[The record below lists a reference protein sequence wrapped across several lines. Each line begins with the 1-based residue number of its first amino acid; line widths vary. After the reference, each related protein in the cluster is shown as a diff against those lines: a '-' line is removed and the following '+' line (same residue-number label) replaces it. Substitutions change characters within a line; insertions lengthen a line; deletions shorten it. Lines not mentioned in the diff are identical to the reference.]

1 MVERGSFQG
10 VAAGLERIVE
20 NTRFDLR
27 EAMNQ
32 FRELCLIITAQRNV
46 PTDIIT
52 DIRQTYKKIQD
63 QLTKIS
69 IAKQLLE
76 GKYRQYYHHDYQ
88 REREI
93 MEIAFLA
100 KSLYSKFE
108 YTLQEKEAK
117 SKLKG
122 RGELFV
128 AYPQRIL
135 FPWFQSKE
143 KQIVL
148 EKNLRNLYALDYRTR
163 SNLEYEQRRE
173 IIRNGM
179 RSISLFALLGEVT
192 LIENLQPRMRLR
204 EYDIIERYTE
214 EEFRGALTHLREV
227 PVSEVERVIRRFT
240 DSSEF
245 LRLKCLLLRIRSQKD
260 LQKEI
265 IASTDS
271 VFHVMRM
278 GEVKTLS
285 I

>member
-1 MVERGSFQG
+1 VERGSFQG

-46 PTDIIT
+46 PIDIII

-76 GKYRQYYHHDYQ
+76 GKYRQYYHRDYQ

-108 YTLQEKEAK
+108 CTLQEKEAK

-122 RGELFV
+122 RGELFT

-143 KQIVL
+143 KQIML

-163 SNLEYEQRRE
+163 SGLEYGQRRE
-173 IIRNGM
+173 IVWNGM

-204 EYDIIERYTE
+204 EYDIVERYTE

-227 PVSEVERVIRRFT
+227 PISEVERVIRRFT
-240 DSSEF
+240 DASEF
-245 LRLKCLLLRIRSQKD
+245 LKLKCLLLRIRSQKD

-265 IASTDS
+265 IASTDN
-271 VFHVMRM
+271 VLQVMGM